1 MPRSIF
7 FSPRRCW
14 CLRFHKASLLSPS
27 SSPCPELCWGSV
39 SWGWRVLSGSG
50 RWEIPSMRS
59 STPSRISLAQSWK
72 EQTHPR
78 AAQQNPS
85 CGNSPA
91 KQLTSPDR
99 WICKVGL
106 STQQSGLKLHCSCDK
121 DRSSSTFQHPQLCH
135 LNSLAKSPAHLKSYL
150 IDRASL
156 RNRELPLVKTKTD
169 ITSIPWINLL
179 KHVQF
184 FRSNLIV
191 VHFLHLIFTL
201 QKDLETQVH
210 TWGPTVPGLYQN
222 ETIKPWIWNSA
233 QETGKMKGRE
243 RITVWCSKLQHWS
256 PATCHHVHSLI
267 QTKTR
272 TKEWEPVEEK

>member
-106 STQQSGLKLHCSCDK
+106 STQQSGLKTALFLWQRQVIFHFPAPSTLSPQQPGQISCSLK
-121 DRSSSTFQHPQLCH
+121 KL
-135 LNSLAKSPAHLKSYL
+135 LN
-150 IDRASL
+150 
-156 RNRELPLVKTKTD
+156 
-169 ITSIPWINLL
+169 W
-179 KHVQF
+179 QG
-184 FRSNLIV
+184 
-191 VHFLHLIFTL
+191 
-201 QKDLETQVH
+201 Q
-210 TWGPTVPGLYQN
+210 
-222 ETIKPWIWNSA
+222 
-233 QETGKMKGRE
+233 
-243 RITVWCSKLQHWS
+243 SK
-256 PATCHHVHSLI
+256 
-267 QTKTR
+267 K
-272 TKEWEPVEEK
+272 